1 MVSAK
6 GPPEMEGSVSPAA
19 TNFFSWTSSIALKF
33 DRLEHILYL
42 SSEEQNN
49 MKKFI
54 Q

>member
-19 TNFFSWTSSIALKF
+19 TIALKF